1 MLHLY
6 REPARLPEKLTVL
19 KQLTRPREDIL
30 LQVNR
35 VIEGLKNCF
44 EGTSLSIHSR
54 DVMSQIGSGS
64 LPVERLPSSAIV
76 VQGENKAGEKLVLQ
90 LEKFLRKASIPV
102 IGRVNDKH
110 LILDLRC
117 VRTDQ
122 EEILIQMMRSALQN
136 LITKK

>member
-1 MLHLY
+1 
-6 REPARLPEKLTVL
+6 
-19 KQLTRPREDIL
+19 
-30 LQVNR
+30 
-35 VIEGLKNCF
+35 
-44 EGTSLSIHSR
+44 
-54 DVMSQIGSGS
+54 MSQIGSGS

-76 VQGENKAGEKLVLQ
+76 IQGENKAGEKLVLQ

-117 VRTDQ
+117 LRPDQ
-122 EEILIQMMRSALQN
+122 EEILIQMMRTALQN

>member
-1 MLHLY
+1 VLHLY
-6 REPARLPEKLTVL
+6 RDPARLPEKLTVL
-19 KQLTRPREDIL
+19 KQLTRNREDIL

-35 VIEGLKNCF
+35 VIEVLKNGF
-44 EGTSLSIHSR
+44 ESTLLSIHFQ

-64 LPVERLPSSAIV
+64 LPIERLPSSAIV
-76 VQGENKAGEKLVLQ
+76 IQGKNKTGERLVLT
-90 LEKFLRKASIPV
+90 LEKSLRKASIPV

-117 VRTDQ
+117 LRHDQ
-122 EEILIQMMRSALQN
+122 EEILIQMMRTALQN